1 MLPPSTTIRKYQRN
15 LLSTTSASLGSI
27 YCSILSF
34 ANTKN
39 EPEIQEIY
47 SSLVALRGKLEKSTA
62 LRANVGYEV
71 CPALS
76 SCVSW
81 FAHICSTSFPY
92 VDVGQPIGIT
102 RLQICRCT
110 EFFMTYSL
118 CFSVYSPGLQS
129 DRVFTVP
136 SDIGYQTSRTI
147 MGACVSPSNTVYGPW
162 FSGWRVGC
170 AMSVIKSL

>member
-47 SSLVALRGKLEKSTA
+47 SSLVALRSKLEKSTA

-71 CPALS
+71 CPALNS
-76 SCVSW
+76 LLRTLSLFPMKPPFIEYPPNCAQVQIIDSKSGIW
-81 FAHICSTSFPY
+81 SPQLSFYFRLWGVATCSGSYGAF
-92 VDVGQPIGIT
+92 Q
-102 RLQICRCT
+102 
-110 EFFMTYSL
+110 
-118 CFSVYSPGLQS
+118 
-129 DRVFTVP
+129 DRR
-136 SDIGYQTSRTI
+136 S
-147 MGACVSPSNTVYGPW
+147 
-162 FSGWRVGC
+162 
-170 AMSVIKSL
+170 